1 MFLSNSSLV
10 ELQCRCTCVYLV
22 FVVVSSE
29 LFLWNVAVNIVTNN
43 YDVRHPIFLQA
54 QKELKTNLTIIP
66 KAMAERVTT
75 KEALKKLDAQLEC
88 SLCLDTFKQ
97 PKLLPCFHVFCKSP
111 CLEKLVTKDGRSLT
125 CPTCR
130 HIVPLSERGVAGLQS
145 DFHIDHLFE
154 IQDAFNKAEDDNDK
168 NCGSCENGRATGYCN
183 DCGDFLCDR
192 CQTAHKFVKLS
203 KNHKLI
209 SLDELKAQ
217 VTSLVPPKKAVPH
230 CPKHS
235 ENVLKIY
242 CDTCSTL
249 ICMDCTIR
257 IHKDHN
263 YDLVADVLTKHKEEL
278 VSSLKPVKEKL
289 DSVQRALKDFDTRAK
304 AIHNQ
309 RAAIEANIHKE
320 IDEQH
325 RLLDQRRTELVGEL
339 EMLTQQKLKDL
350 AAQRDQVEI
359 TQVKLTSCLEYTE
372 GGLKTGTDGEVLEM
386 KSSVIKRVEHF
397 STEFESN
404 AIQPETRADIELIT
418 KGKEPLQQAYR
429 NFLQID
435 HSGSF
440 SLENSHTT
448 GNGLK
453 GATTGETKT
462 VSFQAMTKKNKK
474 SKNKL
479 DLKAELVHIESKDKS
494 KCEVVV
500 VRKHGQYKINYHPMK
515 RGKHELHITVNGDA
529 VRGSPFPIAVAPSPQ
544 SFVKPSRVVRGVNSP
559 RGTVS
564 NNKGQLVVVEGGGAT
579 VSVLTPEG
587 ENIRTFGK
595 LSNAHGVTVDK
606 DNNMYVME
614 YGNHRVNK
622 FSSDGEFVAAV
633 GSPGSGNLQF
643 TNPVG
648 ICYNRRDND
657 LYVVD
662 QCNHRIQV
670 LSTDLTFIRCFGT
683 RGNGNG
689 QLQSPLFAA
698 FDSANNLYVTD
709 HGNHRVQVFTA
720 EGQFLG
726 TFSQKAN
733 GQKLSRPYAIAIDS
747 SDTVYVS
754 ENGPHH
760 VSVFTSQGAY
770 ITTFG
775 GPGTKEGQFYG
786 IYGLSIDRNDSV
798 VVSDLDN
805 GRLQIF

>member
-1 MFLSNSSLV
+1 
-10 ELQCRCTCVYLV
+10 
-22 FVVVSSE
+22 
-29 LFLWNVAVNIVTNN
+29 
-43 YDVRHPIFLQA
+43 
-54 QKELKTNLTIIP
+54 
-66 KAMAERVTT
+66 MAERVTT

-154 IQDAFNKAEDDNDK
+154 IQDAFNKADDDNDT
-168 NCGSCENGRATGYCN
+168 NCGNCEDSKAIGYCN
-183 DCGDFLCDR
+183 DCGDFLCDK
-192 CQTAHKFVKLS
+192 CQAAHKIVKLS
-203 KNHKLI
+203 RNHKLI

-235 ENVLKIY
+235 ENALKIY

-257 IHKDHN
+257 LHKDHN
-263 YDLVADVLTKHKEEL
+263 YDLVADVLTEHKEKL

-304 AIHNQ
+304 AIHDQ
-309 RAAIEANIHKE
+309 RAVIEANIHKE

-325 RLLDQRRTELVGEL
+325 RLLDQRRAELVGEL

-359 TQVKLTSCLEYTE
+359 TQVKLTSCLEYAE

-386 KSSVIKRVEHF
+386 KSSVVKRVEQIT
-397 STEFESN
+397 TELELIT
-404 AIQPETRADIELIT
+404 IQPETKADMELTT
-418 KGKEPLQQAYR
+418 KGKEPLQQACQ
-429 NFLQID
+429 NFLEVGD
-435 HSGSF
+435 SGSF
-440 SLENSHTT
+440 NLENSHTT
-448 GNGLK
+448 GEGLK
-453 GATTGETKT
+453 VATIGEIKT
-462 VSFQAMTKKNKK
+462 VSFQVMTKKNKK
-474 SKNKL
+474 FNIKL
-479 DLKAELVHIESKDKS
+479 DLKAELVHIVGKDRL
-494 KCEVVV
+494 KCEVIEQQ
-500 VRKHGQYKINYHPMK
+500 HGQHKINYRPMK

-544 SFVKPSRVVRGVNSP
+544 CFVKPSQVVRGLNTP

-564 NNKGQLVVVEGGGAT
+564 NSKGQLVVVKEAT

-587 ENIRTFGK
+587 EKIRTFGK
-595 LSNAHGVTVDK
+595 LNNAYGVTVDK
-606 DNNMYVME
+606 DDNIYVVE
-614 YGNHRVNK
+614 NGNHRLNK
-622 FSSDGEFVAAV
+622 FSSDGEFVAVV

-643 TNPVG
+643 RDPYG
-648 ICYNRRDND
+648 ICYNRRDNN
-657 LYVVD
+657 LYVPD
-662 QCNHRIQV
+662 NTNHRIQV
-670 LSTDLTFIRCFGT
+670 LSTDLKFVRSFGT
-683 RGNGNG
+683 RGIGNG
-689 QLQSPLFAA
+689 QLQQPLNAT

-709 HGNHRVQVFTA
+709 NGNNRVQVFTA
-720 EGQFLG
+720 EGQFLRA
-726 TFSQKAN
+726 FSQNADD
-733 GQKLSRPYAIAIDS
+733 QKLSSPWAIVIDS

-754 ENGPHH
+754 EDGPNH

-770 ITTFG
+770 ITAFG
-775 GPGTKEGQFYG
+775 GKGAKEGQFSG
-786 IYGLSIDRNDSV
+786 IDGLSIDLNDCI
-798 VVSDLDN
+798 VVSDRDN
-805 GRLQIF
+805 RRLQIF

>member
-1 MFLSNSSLV
+1 
-10 ELQCRCTCVYLV
+10 
-22 FVVVSSE
+22 
-29 LFLWNVAVNIVTNN
+29 
-43 YDVRHPIFLQA
+43 
-54 QKELKTNLTIIP
+54 
-66 KAMAERVTT
+66 MAERVTT

-154 IQDAFNKAEDDNDK
+154 IQDAFNKAEDNNDK

-230 CPKHS
+230 CPKHL
-235 ENVLKIY
+235 ENALKIY
-242 CDTCSTL
+242 CDTCSTV
-249 ICMDCTIR
+249 ICTDCTIR
-257 IHKDHN
+257 LHKDHN

-304 AIHNQ
+304 AIHDQ
-309 RAAIEANIHKE
+309 RATIEANIHNE

-325 RLLDQRRTELVGEL
+325 RLLDQRRAQLVGEL
-339 EMLTQQKLKDL
+339 EMLTHQNLKDL

-359 TQVKLTSCLEYTE
+359 TQVKLASCLEYAE

-386 KSSVIKRVEHF
+386 KISVIKRVEQVC
-397 STEFESN
+397 TEFELN
-404 AIQPETRADIELIT
+404 AIQPETKADMELIT
-418 KGKEPLQQAYR
+418 EGKEPLQQACR
-429 NFLQID
+429 EFLEIEQR
-435 HSGSF
+435 GSI

-448 GNGLK
+448 EDGLK

-462 VSFQAMTKKNKK
+462 VSFQAMTKNNKK
-474 SKNKL
+474 FNGKL
-479 DLKAELVHIESKDKS
+479 DLKAELVRIESEDKS
-494 KCEVVV
+494 NCEVVI
-500 VRKHGQYKINYHPMK
+500 VRKHGQHKINYRPMK

-544 SFVKPSRVVRGVNSP
+544 SFVKPSRVVRGVNKP

-564 NNKGQLVVVEGGGAT
+564 NSKGQLVVVDGNGAT
-579 VSVLTPEG
+579 ISVLTPEG
-587 ENIRTFGK
+587 EKIRTFGQ
-595 LSNAHGVTVDK
+595 LNNAFGVTVDK
-606 DNNMYVME
+606 DDNIYVVDPN
-614 YGNHRVNK
+614 NHRVNK

-633 GSPGSGNLQF
+633 GGKGSGNLQF
-643 TNPVG
+643 EQTLG
-648 ICYNRRDND
+648 ICYNKRDNN

-662 QCNHRIQV
+662 ECNHRIQV
-670 LSTDLTFIRCFGT
+670 LSIDLTFIRCFGT
-683 RGNGNG
+683 QGNGNG
-689 QLQSPLFAA
+689 QLQQPLYAT
-698 FDSANNLYVTD
+698 FDSANHLYVTD
-709 HGNHRVQVFTA
+709 RGNHRVQVFTA
-720 EGQFLG
+720 EGQFLR
-726 TFSQKAN
+726 TFSQKAD
-733 GQKLSRPYAIAIDS
+733 GQKLSRPWAIAIDS

-775 GPGTKEGQFYG
+775 GRGTEEGQFRN
-786 IYGLSIDRNDSV
+786 IYGLSIDRSDSV
-798 VVSDLDN
+798 VVSDLNN

>member
-1 MFLSNSSLV
+1 
-10 ELQCRCTCVYLV
+10 
-22 FVVVSSE
+22 
-29 LFLWNVAVNIVTNN
+29 
-43 YDVRHPIFLQA
+43 
-54 QKELKTNLTIIP
+54 
-66 KAMAERVTT
+66 MAERVTT

-111 CLEKLVTKDGRSLT
+111 CLEKLVTMDGRSLT

-154 IQDAFNKAEDDNDK
+154 IQDAFNKADDNNDT
-168 NCGSCENGRATGYCN
+168 NCGSCEDGKATRYCN

-192 CQTAHKFVKLS
+192 CQAAHKFVKYTRQ
-203 KNHKLI
+203 HKLI

-217 VTSLVPPKKAVPH
+217 VTSLIPPKKAVPH

-235 ENVLKIY
+235 GNDLKIY

-257 IHKDHN
+257 LHKDHN

-278 VSSLKPVKEKL
+278 VSSLKPVKVKL

-304 AIHNQ
+304 AIHDQ
-309 RAAIEANIHKE
+309 KATIEANIHKE

-325 RLLDQRRTELVGEL
+325 QLLDQRRAELVGEL

-359 TQVKLTSCLEYTE
+359 TQVKLTSCLEYAE
-372 GGLKTGTDGEVLEM
+372 GGLKTGTDGEVLER
-386 KSSVIKRVEHF
+386 KSSVIKRVEQV
-397 STEFESN
+397 STEFKSN
-404 AIQPETRADIELIT
+404 ATQPETRADIELIT

-429 NFLQID
+429 DFLEID

-440 SLENSHTT
+440 SFENSHTI
-448 GNGLK
+448 GDGLK
-453 GATTGETKT
+453 CAKTGETKT
-462 VSFQAMTKKNKK
+462 VSFQAKTKSNKNVKR
-474 SKNKL
+474 KL
-479 DLKAELVHIESKDKS
+479 DLKAELVRLESKDTL
-494 KCEVVV
+494 KCEVIEQQ
-500 VRKHGQYKINYHPMK
+500 HGQHKINYRPVK
-515 RGKHELHITVNGDA
+515 RGKHELHITVNEDA

-544 SFVKPSRVVRGVNSP
+544 SFVKPSRVAQGVNKP
-559 RGTVS
+559 RGTVFNS
-564 NNKGQLVVVEGGGAT
+564 KGQLVVVEGSGTT

-587 ENIRTFGK
+587 EKIRTFGK
-595 LSNAHGVTVDK
+595 LKHAFGVTVDK
-606 DNNMYVME
+606 DDNIYVVE
-614 YGNHRVNK
+614 NGNHRVNK
-622 FSSDGEFVAAV
+622 FSSDGEFVAVV
-633 GSPGSGNLQF
+633 GSRGSGNLQF
-643 TNPVG
+643 SDPFD
-648 ICYNRRDND
+648 ICYNRRDNN
-657 LYVVD
+657 LYVTD
-662 QCNHRIQV
+662 NCNHRIQV
-670 LSTDLTFIRCFGT
+670 LSTELKFVRCFGT
-683 RGNGNG
+683 PGNGNR
-689 QLQSPLFAA
+689 QLQNPLYAS
-698 FDSANNLYVTD
+698 FDSANNLYVTEYI
-709 HGNHRVQVFTA
+709 NHRVQVFTA
-720 EGQFLG
+720 EGQFLR

-733 GQKLSRPYAIAIDS
+733 GQKLSYPYSIAIDS

-775 GPGTKEGQFYG
+775 GQGTKEGQFNG
-786 IYGLSIDRNDSV
+786 IYGLAIDSIDSV
-798 VVSDLDN
+798 VVSDQDN
-805 GRLQIF
+805 GRLQTF

>member
-1 MFLSNSSLV
+1 
-10 ELQCRCTCVYLV
+10 
-22 FVVVSSE
+22 
-29 LFLWNVAVNIVTNN
+29 
-43 YDVRHPIFLQA
+43 
-54 QKELKTNLTIIP
+54 
-66 KAMAERVTT
+66 MAERVTT

-168 NCGSCENGRATGYCN
+168 NCGSCEEGKATGYCN
-183 DCGDFLCDR
+183 DCGDFLCDE
-192 CQTAHKFVKLS
+192 CQAAHKKVKYLRS
-203 KNHKLI
+203 HKLI
-209 SLDELKAQ
+209 SLDELNAQ
-217 VTSLVPPKKAVPH
+217 VTSLIPPKKAVPH

-235 ENVLKIY
+235 ENALKIY
-242 CDTCSTL
+242 CDTCSTI
-249 ICMDCTIR
+249 ICTDCTIR
-257 IHKDHN
+257 LHKDHN

-325 RLLDQRRTELVGEL
+325 RLLDERRAELVGEL

-359 TQVKLTSCLEYTE
+359 TQVKLTSCLEYAE
-372 GGLKTGTDGEVLEM
+372 RGLKTGTDGEVLEM
-386 KSSVIKRVEHF
+386 KSSVL
-397 STEFESN
+397 STDFNPN
-404 AIQPETRADIELIT
+404 AIQPETKADMEMIT
-418 KGKEPLQQAYR
+418 KGKESLQQACR
-429 NFLQID
+429 EFLEIEQR
-435 HSGSF
+435 GSF
-440 SLENSHTT
+440 SFENSHTT
-448 GNGLK
+448 GDGLK

-462 VSFQAMTKKNKK
+462 VPFQAMTKKNKK
-474 SKNKL
+474 FELKI
-479 DLKAELVHIESKDKS
+479 DLQAELVHVVCKDRL
-494 KCEVVV
+494 KCEVV
-500 VRKHGQYKINYHPMK
+500 KQHGQHKIKYRPVK
-515 RGKHELHITVNGDA
+515 RGKHELHITVNGNA
-529 VRGSPFPIAVAPSPQ
+529 VRGSPFPIAVAPAPQ
-544 SFVKPSRVVRGVNSP
+544 SFVKPSQVVRYMNTP

-564 NNKGQLVVVEGGGAT
+564 NSKRQLVVVEGAT

-587 ENIRTFGK
+587 GRIRTFRQ
-595 LSNAHGVTVDK
+595 LNDARGVTVDND
-606 DNNMYVME
+606 DNIYVVE
-614 YGNHRVNK
+614 FSSRVNK
-622 FSSDGEFVAAV
+622 FSSNGEFVASV
-633 GSPGSGNLQF
+633 GSKGSGNLQF
-643 TNPVG
+643 IGPIG
-648 ICYNRRDND
+648 ICYNRRDNN
-657 LYVVD
+657 LYVPD

-670 LSTDLTFIRCFGT
+670 LSTELKFVRCFGT

-689 QLQSPLFAA
+689 QLQNPFCAT

-709 HGNHRVQVFTA
+709 NGNNRVQVFTA
-720 EGQFLG
+720 EGQFLR

-733 GQKLSRPYAIAIDS
+733 GQKLSAPWAIAIDS

-754 ENGPHH
+754 ENGLHH
-760 VSVFTSQGAY
+760 VSLFTSQGAY

-775 GPGTKEGQFYG
+775 GQGRKEGQFND
-786 IYGLSIDRNDSV
+786 IRGLSIDSNDSV
-798 VVSDLDN
+798 FVSDCSN

>member
-1 MFLSNSSLV
+1 MCMCVLIVCSFSQITPSNKPYS
-10 ELQCRCTCVYLV
+10 TGG
-22 FVVVSSE
+22 
-29 LFLWNVAVNIVTNN
+29 
-43 YDVRHPIFLQA
+43 
-54 QKELKTNLTIIP
+54 IP
-66 KAMAERVTT
+66 NTMAERVTT
-75 KEALKKLDAQLEC
+75 KEVLKKLDAQLKC

-111 CLEKLVTKDGRSLT
+111 CLEKLVTQNGRSLT

-154 IQDAFNKAEDDNDK
+154 IQDAFNKADDT
-168 NCGSCENGRATGYCN
+168 NCGNCEDGNATGYCN
-183 DCGDFLCDR
+183 DCGDFLCDK
-192 CQTAHKFVKLS
+192 CQAAHKLMKYLR
-203 KNHKLI
+203 NHKLI

-235 ENVLKIY
+235 ENALKIY

-257 IHKDHN
+257 LHKDHN

-304 AIHNQ
+304 AIHDQ

-320 IDEQH
+320 IDGQH
-325 RLLDQRRTELVGEL
+325 RLLDQRRAELMGEL
-339 EMLTQQKLKDL
+339 DMLTQQKLKDL
-350 AAQRDQVEI
+350 AAQRDQVEN
-359 TQVKLTSCLEYTE
+359 TQVKLTSCLEYAE

-386 KSSVIKRVEHF
+386 KSSILKRVKQI
-397 STEFESN
+397 STEFKSN
-404 AIQPETRADIELIT
+404 AIQPETKADIELIT
-418 KGKEPLQQAYR
+418 KGKKPLQQAYR
-429 NFLQID
+429 DLLEIEQC
-435 HSGSF
+435 GSF
-440 SLENSHTT
+440 SFENSHMA
-448 GNGLK
+448 GDGLK

-462 VSFQAMTKKNKK
+462 VSFQAMTKNNKK
-474 SKNKL
+474 FNDKL
-479 DLKAELVHIESKDKS
+479 NLKAELVHIESKNKS
-494 KCEVVV
+494 KCEVIEQQ
-500 VRKHGQYKINYHPMK
+500 HGQHKINYRPMK

-544 SFVKPSRVVRGVNSP
+544 SFIKPSRVVRGVNSP

-564 NNKGQLVVVEGGGAT
+564 NSKGQLVVVEGAT
-579 VSVLTPEG
+579 VSVLTQEG
-587 ENIRTFGK
+587 KKIRTFGQ
-595 LSNAHGVTVDK
+595 LSNAHHGVTVDK
-606 DNNMYVME
+606 DNNIYVMDRS
-614 YGNHRVNK
+614 NHRVNK

-633 GSPGSGNLQF
+633 GSQGSDNLQF
-643 TNPVG
+643 NSPLG
-648 ICYNRRDND
+648 ICYNRTDNN
-657 LYVVD
+657 LYVTD
-662 QCNHRIQV
+662 QSNHRIQV

-683 RGNGNG
+683 TGNGNG
-689 QLQSPLFAA
+689 QLRNPLYAS
-698 FDSANNLYVTD
+698 FDSTNNLYVTD
-709 HGNHRVQVFTA
+709 RGNNRVQVFTA
-720 EGQFLG
+720 EGQFLR

-733 GQKLSRPYAIAIDS
+733 GQKLSLPWAIAIDS

-770 ITTFG
+770 ITTLG
-775 GPGTKEGQFYG
+775 GPGKEEGQFNS

-798 VVSDLDN
+798 VVSDQAN
-805 GRLQIF
+805 GRLQIL

>member
-1 MFLSNSSLV
+1 
-10 ELQCRCTCVYLV
+10 
-22 FVVVSSE
+22 
-29 LFLWNVAVNIVTNN
+29 
-43 YDVRHPIFLQA
+43 
-54 QKELKTNLTIIP
+54 
-66 KAMAERVTT
+66 MAERVTT

-130 HIVPLSERGVAGLQS
+130 HIVPLSDRGVAGLQS

-154 IQDAFNKAEDDNDK
+154 IQDAFNKAEDDNDT
-168 NCGSCENGRATGYCN
+168 NCGSCEDGKATGYCN
-183 DCGDFLCDR
+183 DCGDFLCDE
-192 CQTAHKFVKLS
+192 CQAAHKKMKYLRS
-203 KNHKLI
+203 HKLI

-235 ENVLKIY
+235 ENALKIY

-257 IHKDHN
+257 LHKDHN

-289 DSVQRALKDFDTRAK
+289 YSVQRALKDFDTRSK
-304 AIHNQ
+304 AIHDQ
-309 RAAIEANIHKE
+309 RAAIETNIHKE

-325 RLLDQRRTELVGEL
+325 RLLDQRRAKLVGEL
-339 EMLTQQKLKDL
+339 EILTQQKLKDL
-350 AAQRDQVEI
+350 AAQRDKVEI
-359 TQVKLTSCLEYTE
+359 THVKLTSCLEYTE
-372 GGLKTGTDGEVLEM
+372 GGLKTGTDGEVLKM
-386 KSSVIKRVEHF
+386 KSSVVKRVKQISSDF
-397 STEFESN
+397 NPN
-404 AIQPETRADIELIT
+404 AIQPETKADMELIT
-418 KGKEPLQQAYR
+418 KGKEPLQQACRY
-429 NFLQID
+429 FLEID

-448 GNGLK
+448 GDGLK
-453 GATTGETKT
+453 GATTGESNT

-474 SKNKL
+474 FKDKI
-479 DLKAELVHIESKDKS
+479 DLQAELVRIESKEIL
-494 KCEVVV
+494 KCEVIEQQ
-500 VRKHGQYKINYHPMK
+500 HDQHKINYHPMK
-515 RGKHELHITVNGDA
+515 RGKHDLHITVNGDA

-544 SFVKPSRVVRGVNSP
+544 SFVKPSRVVQGVNTP

-564 NNKGQLVVVEGGGAT
+564 NSKGQLVVVESNGTT

-587 ENIRTFGK
+587 EKIRTFGQ
-595 LSNAHGVTVDK
+595 LNNAHGVTVDK
-606 DNNMYVME
+606 DDNIYVVDCGNN
-614 YGNHRVNK
+614 RVNK

-643 TNPVG
+643 SSPIG
-648 ICYNRRDND
+648 ICYNRRDNN
-657 LYVVD
+657 LYVPD
-662 QCNHRIQV
+662 QSNHRIQV
-670 LSTDLTFIRCFGT
+670 LSTELKFVRCFGT
-683 RGNGNG
+683 PGNGNG
-689 QLQSPLFAA
+689 QLQQPLYAT
-698 FDSANNLYVTD
+698 FDSANNLYVTEYA
-709 HGNHRVQVFTA
+709 NHRVQVVTA
-720 EGQFLG
+720 EGQFLRV
-726 TFSQKAN
+726 FSQKAD

-754 ENGPHH
+754 ENGPSHVSH
-760 VSVFTSQGAY
+760 VSVFTSQGVC

-775 GPGTKEGQFYG
+775 GPGTKEGQFKY
-786 IYGLSIDRNDSV
+786 IHGLSIDRNDSI
-798 VVSDLDN
+798 VVSDYTN
-805 GRLQIF
+805 GRLQIL